1 MTDSFQFDLNNS
13 SNYPVLNGLNKHLH
27 SFFPNELK
35 GNQKKILNVK
45 NTSDTTDA
53 INQHIEIVKGLFK
66 EINISNYQY
75 QLIDERDNRL
85 ANNIAGDE
93 QRKNNVESYNKK
105 VRENFLGF
113 WARIL
118 EEILN
123 QYPKSFENNM
133 IDSLMFDDCFHRYE
147 HYFWTENKKD
157 KIKPSQ
163 KIPENLIHFKNPL
176 PEKNLVATINKRIKW
191 TGTPGEFGAIFNLL
205 LDKGYIEIV
214 KDKTNMAKVFNEIFE
229 IKTEKNKTTDNKYL
243 YRCIGGDKEKKY
255 NPHQLIIPFSDN
267 YHKDK

>member
-35 GNQKKILNVK
+35 GNERKILNEK

-53 INQHIEIVKGLFK
+53 IKQHIEVVKGLFK

-105 VRENFLGF
+105 VKEKCFGF
-113 WARIL
+113 WVRII
-118 EEILN
+118 EKILDT
-123 QYPKSFENNM
+123 YPKSYGHYM
-133 IDSLMFDDCFHRYE
+133 INSLMFDDCFHRYE
-147 HYFWTENKKD
+147 HYFWTKNKKD
-157 KIKPSQ
+157 KIEPLQ
-163 KIPENLIHFKNPL
+163 EIPEKPIHFNNPL
-176 PEKNLVATINKRIKW
+176 PEKILVATINKRIKW

-229 IKTEKNKTTDNKYL
+229 IKTEKNSTPSDKYL
-243 YRCIGGDKEKKY
+243 YKCFGEKEKKY
-255 NPHQLIIPFSDN
+255 NPQQLKIPFSDN